1 MRNYKL
7 YIRNKKILLSIIVS
21 VLLLA
26 GGIIV
31 SSYAVN
37 YATEK
42 ANNAVTDIILDNIK
56 IVDVDILFLYAPII
70 FWLVIIIYL
79 FFSAPNKIP
88 FVFKSIAIFL
98 FIRSLFI
105 ILTHIGPFPG
115 RDQFNNT
122 GLGFLVSGKDLF
134 FSSHTGLPFLMALVF
149 WDNKYLKFFCLFSSV
164 FFAVIVLLGHI
175 HYSID
180 VLGAFFITYT
190 IFHISE
196 KLFKKDRQIFL
207 HGLEN

>member
-1 MRNYKL
+1 
-7 YIRNKKILLSIIVS
+7 
-21 VLLLA
+21 
-26 GGIIV
+26 
-31 SSYAVN
+31 
-37 YATEK
+37 
-42 ANNAVTDIILDNIK
+42 
-56 IVDVDILFLYAPII
+56 
-70 FWLVIIIYL
+70 
-79 FFSAPNKIP
+79 
-88 FVFKSIAIFL
+88 
-98 FIRSLFI
+98 
-105 ILTHIGPFPG
+105 
-115 RDQFNNT
+115 
-122 GLGFLVSGKDLF
+122 
-134 FSSHTGLPFLMALVF
+134 LPFLMALVF